1 MLMTRLF
8 QRFAAQTCGFN
19 NHFQA
24 GLTLLLN
31 TFRRLFSS
39 IFYAIVLKI
48 NHLYSGI
55 SATSMYTR
63 KSSKLQGKMVMNGN
77 WNRKRLDTKNLA
89 KWHNREIN
97 MALSP
102 KYM

>member
-31 TFRRLFSS
+31 TLLETLLFNILFDCAKNQPLTLRDLCSQYVYPKV
-39 IFYAIVLKI
+39 FKAAGKDG
-48 NHLYSGI
+48 HEW
-55 SATSMYTR
+55 
-63 KSSKLQGKMVMNGN
+63 KL
-77 WNRKRLDTKNLA
+77 
-89 KWHNREIN
+89 E
-97 MALSP
+97 P
-102 KYM
+102 